1 MDAVDTYLRSPEQPL
16 ITKNWRFLG
25 FINDVGE
32 ALRSFLPKSLY
43 VRGLRGVAWVRA
55 RGCRGWV
62 RGRVHR
68 VPHLHQQRRV

>member
-43 VRGLRGVAWVRA
+43 VRGVACAGVGARTRLPWAGPRTRA
-55 RGCRGWV
+55 QPSV
-62 RGRVHR
+62 
-68 VPHLHQQRRV
+68 LAAN